1 MAISKTLLAGVSAL
15 LLSAC
20 ATQRGPEDIISR
32 APQVAAVTEAQRDLL
47 MLPAPASRLTV
58 AVYNFQ
64 DQTGQFRSGEGT
76 QTLSRVVSQGATSML
91 VKALQDAGNRRWF
104 QVMERERLDNLLKE
118 RQIIREMRQRYL
130 GEENVNPEALPSLM
144 FAGVLLEGGVIGYD
158 SNTVSGGAGARY
170 LGIGGASQYRHD
182 TVTVYLRAVSVKTGE
197 VLTTVVARKS
207 VASVAISASAFRFV
221 AFRELLEAETG
232 ITTNE
237 PDQIALQQAIEK
249 AVHSLV
255 LEGAQLGYWR
265 FEDQAQAAPL
275 IENYMRAKRGI
286 YGPDVLPDA
295 APAQAERSSN
305 RRIASSRRNRPTSD
319 SAAAASEVASREQR
333 PVTAADSGVVQ
344 SITREGVPV
353 ASAESLDRIEGRMQT
368 E

>member
-1 MAISKTLLAGVSAL
+1 MRALAHLAVAVAVTSIG
-15 LLSAC
+15 AC
-20 ATQRGPEDIISR
+20 ATARQPYSVIAR
-32 APQVAAVTEAQRDLL
+32 APQVAQVTAPQREL
-47 MLPAPASRLTV
+47 MLLPAPATRLTV

-64 DQTGQFRSGEGT
+64 DQTGQFRSSEGT

-130 GEENVNPEALPSLM
+130 GEEQVNPEALPSLM
-144 FAGVLLEGGVIGYD
+144 FAGILLEGGVIGYD
-158 SNTVSGGAGARY
+158 TNTLSGGAGARY
-170 LGIGGASQYRHD
+170 LGVGGSTEYRQD

-207 VASVAISASAFRFV
+207 VASIAVSASAFRFV

-232 ITTNE
+232 ISTNE

-255 LEGAQLGYWR
+255 LEGAHLGYWR
-265 FEDQAQAAPL
+265 FEDPALATPL
-275 IENYMRAKRGI
+275 IEQYLKAMRGV
-286 YGPDVLPDA
+286 YDA
-295 APAQAERSSN
+295 ASLPLDANQSSQSPRS
-305 RRIASSRRNRPTSD
+305 RIASAFRRSGQSPSRVADADTDVSVARQGAPNVQTSRRPEL
-319 SAAAASEVASREQR
+319 AA
-333 PVTAADSGVVQ
+333 TAPQ
-344 SITREGVPV
+344 ME
-353 ASAESLDRIEGRMQT
+353 
-368 E
+368 

>member
-1 MAISKTLLAGVSAL
+1 
-15 LLSAC
+15 
-20 ATQRGPEDIISR
+20 
-32 APQVAAVTEAQRDLL
+32 
-47 MLPAPASRLTV
+47 
-58 AVYNFQ
+58 
-64 DQTGQFRSGEGT
+64 
-76 QTLSRVVSQGATSML
+76 
-91 VKALQDAGNRRWF
+91 
-104 QVMERERLDNLLKE
+104 KE

-305 RRIASSRRNRPTSD
+305 RRIASSRRNRPTHE
-319 SAAAASEVASREQR
+319 SAAAATEAASREQR
-333 PVTAADSGVVQ
+333 LVTAADSGAAQ
-344 SITREGVPV
+344 SVTREGVPV
-353 ASAESLDRIEGRMQT
+353 ASAASVERIEGRMQT

>member
-1 MAISKTLLAGVSAL
+1 MMHARFLALGLSVL
-15 LLSAC
+15 GLSAC
-20 ATQRGPEDIISR
+20 STNGGPQDFVAR
-32 APQVAAVTEAQRDLL
+32 APQVATVTEAQRDLL
-47 MLPAPASRLTV
+47 LLPSPSARLTV

-130 GEENVNPEALPSLM
+130 GEEQVNPEALPSLM

-170 LGIGGASQYRHD
+170 LGIGGMSEYRQD

-207 VASVAISASAFRFV
+207 VASVAVSASAFKFV

-265 FEDQAQAAPL
+265 FEDQTAGAPL
-275 IENYMRAKRGI
+275 IEEYARAKRGI
-286 YGPDVLPDA
+286 YGVDELPA
-295 APAQAERSSN
+295 TPAQAARSD
-305 RRIASSRRNRPTSD
+305 RRRNASSARTNVQGLARSD
-319 SAAAASEVASREQR
+319 M
-333 PVTAADSGVVQ
+333 
-344 SITREGVPV
+344 PV
-353 ASAESLDRIEGRMQT
+353 AVEMSSAPLSGLGADLLATAPALRVN
-368 E
+368 